1 MSAGVYSYAPKR
13 VVFHIT
19 SSAMLLTGE
28 IRGVIL
34 FYARQN
40 MPPASRPVL
49 RVQHLAGIRNRSRC
63 GPGYEQTG
71 FR

>member
-1 MSAGVYSYAPKR
+1 
-13 VVFHIT
+13 
-19 SSAMLLTGE
+19 MLLTGE

-34 FYARQN
+34 FYARQI